1 MIVVFEKEYLL
12 NLYEAGK
19 CDKKYRF
26 QPDVIKRYVRCI
38 NYLKQAKGIEEL
50 YLLPSLHY
58 KVLKGD
64 KRGISSIRVNIQYRL
79 EFIVD
84 ERNEP
89 KITICNVLE
98 LSNHYE

>member
-19 CDKKYRF
+19 CDKKYLL
-26 QPDVIKRYVRCI
+26 QPDVIKRYVRFI

-58 KVLKGD
+58 SV
-64 KRGISSIRVNIQYRL
+64 
-79 EFIVD
+79 
-84 ERNEP
+84 ER
-89 KITICNVLE
+89 
-98 LSNHYE
+98 